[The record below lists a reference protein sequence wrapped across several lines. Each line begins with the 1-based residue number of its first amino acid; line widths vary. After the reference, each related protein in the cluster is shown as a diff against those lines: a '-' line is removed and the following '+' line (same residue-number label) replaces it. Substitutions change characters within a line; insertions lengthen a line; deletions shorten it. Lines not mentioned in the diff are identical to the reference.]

1 MESAKPDLNFFQGLI
16 GVELEVPCN
25 TWNEAEAIRCFGHD
39 FENKHIKAIVTSASL
54 NRKSGDPK
62 FGLYFPDKKYN
73 KRFTGYDLEYIL
85 KYSDEVPLKYKLFH
99 DEMVA
104 KVAKQAEDEV
114 LLNTK
119 VSANSQ
125 KVPANAPD
133 DSLKSMDIETS
144 TPTKNNKRAKST
156 PKPRSAKKHAVIV
169 CDESSDSEVEVDVFF
184 DAQSENTNNMQD
196 SNEIEEHD
204 YFDPENAVEDVE
216 DADLM
221 NFHLDSSQWDQN
233 VLPYIMS
240 GPNHVLTSSATPFDY
255 FCLFLPIFL
264 WAKWALYTNLKAE
277 LGRNRNKI
285 CFIRLPVLC
294 CMVC

>member
-1 MESAKPDLNFFQGLI
+1 
-16 GVELEVPCN
+16 
-25 TWNEAEAIRCFGHD
+25 
-39 FENKHIKAIVTSASL
+39 
-54 NRKSGDPK
+54 
-62 FGLYFPDKKYN
+62 
-73 KRFTGYDLEYIL
+73 
-85 KYSDEVPLKYKLFH
+85 
-99 DEMVA
+99 MVA

-144 TPTKNNKRAKST
+144 DPSTPTKNNKRAKST
-156 PKPRSAKKHAVIV
+156 PKPRSAKKQAVIV
-169 CDESSDSEVEVDVFF
+169 CDESSDSEVEEDVFF

-196 SNEIEEHD
+196 SNQASDEIEEND

-221 NFHLDSSQWDQN
+221 NFRLDSSQWEQN
-233 VLPYIMS
+233 VLPYIPNIQFKGVS
-240 GPNHVLTSSATPFDY
+240 GPNHVLASTTTPFDY

-264 WAKWALYTNLKAE
+264 MGLKSSKGGAP
-277 LGRNRNKI
+277 LNNT
-285 CFIRLPVLC
+285 
-294 CMVC
+294 